1 MTSVTTRQPGI
12 VWINGDMVPEAE
24 AKVSIFDRG
33 FVYGDAAFDALRTYR
48 HKPFILDSYLDRFF
62 ASLMYMGIDPRVSR
76 EELTAIVHQV
86 LDANLH
92 RISKEEDI
100 QIVLRCTRGANHIAD
115 LANSGRPTLIV
126 LTSVFRIDATAYDTG
141 VDVVTASL
149 KRTPREVLSPKPKT
163 HDRLNNVLA
172 DLEVKKTN
180 PNARSLMLDT
190 DGYVAEGSSYNIA
203 AMVNGTLITP
213 KDNCLEG
220 RTMKKVVEIA
230 NEIGIPARYDNLSL
244 YELYNS
250 PEAFITGSSNV
261 MLPIR
266 SVDGREVGHALP
278 GKIQERIWAE
288 WDRLVGLDVRDQAR
302 RHLSN
307 IPVEAPRAVAGAARR

>member
-1 MTSVTTRQPGI
+1 M
-12 VWINGDMVPEAE
+12 VWLNSEMVPESQ

-33 FVYGDAAFDALRTYR
+33 FVYGDAAFDALRTYG
-48 HKPFILDSYLDRFF
+48 HKPFMLDSYFDRFF
-62 ASLMYMGIDPRVSR
+62 GSLTYMGIDPGVTRA
-76 EELTAIVHQV
+76 ELRQIVEQV
-86 LDANLH
+86 LAANLP
-92 RISKEEDI
+92 RISAHEDL

-115 LANSGRPTLIV
+115 LADTGRPTLIV
-126 LTSVFRIDATAYDTG
+126 LTGLFRVDADAYATG

-190 DGYVAEGSSYNIA
+190 AGYVAEGSSYNIA
-203 AMVNGTLITP
+203 AMVDGTLITP

-220 RTMKKVVEIA
+220 RTMKMVLEIA
-230 NEIGIPARYDNLSL
+230 NRIGIPARYDNLSL

-261 MLPIR
+261 MLPVR
-266 SVDGREVGHALP
+266 SVDGRAVGESLP
-278 GKIQERIWAE
+278 GPIQERIWAQ
-288 WDRLVGLDVRDQAR
+288 WDAMVGFDVREQAR
-302 RHLSN
+302 TYLSKKPTP
-307 IPVEAPRAVAGAARR
+307 IARTVAGGVRG